1 MKIKPRPALY
11 FLIPYLLGIIAGKWV
26 SLPFLWLWIF
36 VLLCFIGS
44 MVTRNRQR
52 FLCYALLHLSIFAG
66 GMLRLE
72 TATHSPIPSHF
83 YNEPIHFSGT
93 TVYQPER
100 GEAWDACYAVGELQL
115 VSDPAQQVSAKCLIR
130 FQELLPLRYG
140 KGLTLTGVIHH
151 PQTKRNPGG
160 FDYRSYLSQQG
171 VAGIIEAKRKA
182 CELGNRG
189 DSHPYGG

>member
-1 MKIKPRPALY
+1 MRKTLHKIQMKIKPRPALY

-44 MVTRNRQR
+44 MVTRTRQR

-72 TATHSPIPSHF
+72 TATHSPIPPHF
-83 YNEPIHFSGT
+83 YNAPIHFSGT

-115 VSDPAQQVSAKCLIR
+115 LSDPAQQVPAKLDLPVTVSSSVWIR
-130 FQELLPLRYG
+130 PRTTGPSEMPHQIPGVATAPLR
-140 KGLTLTGVIHH
+140 
-151 PQTKRNPGG
+151 
-160 FDYRSYLSQQG
+160 
-171 VAGIIEAKRKA
+171 
-182 CELGNRG
+182 
-189 DSHPYGG
+189 